1 MDRIGDDFFL
11 QSTFG
16 GWWMV
21 ASENLIVCNNFIAQ
35 HKEFMQCAIKTRKLK
50 LGSTQN
56 AIYTIPFYYTL

>member
-1 MDRIGDDFFL
+1 
-11 QSTFG
+11 
-16 GWWMV
+16 MV

-56 AIYTIPFYYTL
+56 AIYTIPFYYTLLKLNASLPFSDFSIRM